1 MKYKELQRLCKE
13 QDLSAKGSTAEL
25 RERLGMDKL
34 PEPKEVEVKKVVDKG
49 RGFVF
54 TGDKVGGHDPATC
67 KMHGINFE
75 LNGRVV
81 YVPEQV
87 AVKLATHSHFTEK

>member
-1 MKYKELQRLCKE
+1 MVKK
-13 QDLSAKGSTAEL
+13 AK
-25 RERLGMDKL
+25 
-34 PEPKEVEVKKVVDKG
+34 KKVVNKG

-54 TGDKVGGHDPATC
+54 TGDKVGGCDPASC
-67 KMHGINFE
+67 KMHDITFE